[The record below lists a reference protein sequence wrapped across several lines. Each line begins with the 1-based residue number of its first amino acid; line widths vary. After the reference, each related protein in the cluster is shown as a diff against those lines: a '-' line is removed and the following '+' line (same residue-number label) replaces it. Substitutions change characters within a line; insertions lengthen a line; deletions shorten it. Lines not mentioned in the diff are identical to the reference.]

1 MRHLKG
7 FHMRKFVLAT
17 AVLFGGWASAQAI
30 QPLQADLNPVHYTP
44 YVNYYDTGTQQT
56 FYYDSAVGAF
66 FIHTTSATDPA
77 GTVPLTSG
85 GTDQAACQAKA
96 NSLAASGVL
105 SHLNYIIGA
114 FEGVGMGGSSGCA
127 TCIPGGAMTLTGDAA
142 AFGANGIWYRVR
154 AWR

>member
-7 FHMRKFVLAT
+7 FHMRKFVLTA

-30 QPLQADLNPVHYTP
+30 QPLQADLNPANYTP

-105 SHLNYIIGA
+105 SHLNYTIGA
-114 FEGVGMGGSSGCA
+114 FEGVGMGGSSGCN

-142 AFGANGIWYRVR
+142 ALGVNGMWYRVR

>member
-7 FHMRKFVLAT
+7 LDMRKFVLA
-17 AVLFGGWASAQAI
+17 VGLLFGSLSSAQAL
-30 QPLQADLNPVHYTP
+30 QPLQADLNPANYTP

-56 FYYDSAVGAF
+56 FYYDSAAGAF
-66 FIHTTSATDPA
+66 FIHTTSASAPE
-77 GTVPLTSG
+77 GVGPLTTG

-105 SHLNYIIGA
+105 SHQGYAIGA
-114 FEGVGMGGSSGCA
+114 FEGVGMGFNSACA
-127 TCIPGGAMTLTGDAA
+127 TCMPGGAMTLTGDAA
-142 AFGANGIWYRVR
+142 ALGINGMWYRVR